1 MHLRHRLR
9 CRRQD
14 VRALP
19 ARPSERTGRHDCIHP
34 RRPRLSREPLAAPS
48 PAALEDRAAG
58 ARRHA
63 RTESVL
69 ALSATH
75 VGLVGPLHG
84 LRGEKKRNERPFSGA
99 PFEYRR
105 AHPVP
110 VFHRC
115 HGPQRC
121 CERRMSGPVRP
132 TLSTPVETAV
142 GEVEI
147 PAKTDVFTH
156 GWPPLSAR
164 KDTGMLAIRSPFERS
179 RRPATWSAVNY

>member
-1 MHLRHRLR
+1 MAVHGVKVPGAGESVPPVHY
-9 CRRQD
+9 
-14 VRALP
+14 A
-19 ARPSERTGRHDCIHP
+19 
-34 RRPRLSREPLAAPS
+34 LSREPLAAPS

-69 ALSATH
+69 ALSAAH
-75 VGLVGPLHG
+75 VGLVGPFHG

-105 AHPVP
+105 GCPAP
-110 VFHRC
+110 VFHSS

-121 CERRMSGPVRP
+121 CETRLSGLAGRA
-132 TLSTPVETAV
+132 LSTPVETAV
-142 GEVEI
+142 GGREI
-147 PAKTDVFTH
+147 PAKKLFFTH
-156 GWPPLSAR
+156 GCPALSAQE
-164 KDTGMLAIRSPFERS
+164 DTGMLAARSPFERS

>member
-1 MHLRHRLR
+1 MAVHGVKVPGAGESVPPVHY
-9 CRRQD
+9 
-14 VRALP
+14 AL
-19 ARPSERTGRHDCIHP
+19 G
-34 RRPRLSREPLAAPS
+34 REPLAAPS

-69 ALSATH
+69 ALSAAH
-75 VGLVGPLHG
+75 VGLVGPFHG

-105 AHPVP
+105 AHPAP

-121 CERRMSGPVRP
+121 CETRLSGPVRP

-142 GEVEI
+142 GEGQI
-147 PAKTDVFTH
+147 PAKPAFFTH

-164 KDTGMLAIRSPFERS
+164 RDTGMLAARSPFERS

>member
-1 MHLRHRLR
+1 MAVHGVEVPGAGETVPPVH
-9 CRRQD
+9 C
-14 VRALP
+14 AL
-19 ARPSERTGRHDCIHP
+19 G
-34 RRPRLSREPLAAPS
+34 REPLAAPS

-58 ARRHA
+58 TRRHA

-69 ALSATH
+69 ALSSAH

-105 AHPVP
+105 ARPAP

-121 CERRMSGPVRP
+121 CETRLSAPVRP
-132 TLSTPVETAV
+132 ALSTPVDTAV
-142 GEVEI
+142 GEKEI
-147 PAKTDVFTH
+147 PAKTVFFTH
-156 GWPPLSAR
+156 WCPALSTYE
-164 KDTGMLAIRSPFERS
+164 DTGMLAARSPLERS